1 MRTTERRNA
10 IIELLCERRYEKIE
24 NLAFEFSVS
33 ECTIRRDILA
43 LSLDYPIYTRTGP
56 FGGVYVEENYYPGR
70 QFLHPEEEALL
81 RKLSV
86 KLKGDEKKL
95 MEKILRRFGRP
106 ERKKERR
113 KKYGGGK
120 GEAGTS

>member
-1 MRTTERRNA
+1 MYDSPGYSGA
-10 IIELLCERRYEKIE
+10 KPGLPDLYE
-24 NLAFEFSVS
+24 N
-33 ECTIRRDILA
+33 
-43 LSLDYPIYTRTGP
+43 GP

-113 KKYGGGK
+113 KKYGDGK